1 MTMIST
7 DLAWDN
13 FVDSNYTH
21 LGVGPAI
28 VGPAEEH
35 KVPKPSDIYISTK
48 TKIAYLDSPI
58 DLKATFWKVP
68 IIPYETPK
76 CGVIK
81 KQIKVSCMSRTEV
94 VELEKRIAATPMTS
108 VDILSQVDNPTARRL
123 KFKDVRKI
131 NVGLAKKDLISYR
144 ARKKGAFYN
153 CFVVILRILGDDEYR
168 EVHVK
173 VFNTG
178 KLEIPGIK
186 TDDHLTSALELL
198 CSTLT
203 EICGKSINY
212 NAAKIDTVLINSNF
226 SANFYIER
234 HLLSNILKY
243 KYGIHVVY
251 DPCSYPGIQCKFFY
265 NEDQLEGDGV
275 CRCPE
280 PCWDRKG
287 NGKGEGQ
294 CMEVSFMIFR
304 TGSVLIVGHCDEH
317 VLRVIYKF
325 ILRILGAEFSEIHI
339 KGYDAEAGKKK
350 KKGKKPRRKVILV
363 RKQPVDES

>member
-1 MTMIST
+1 MT
-7 DLAWDN
+7 
-13 FVDSNYTH
+13 
-21 LGVGPAI
+21 
-28 VGPAEEH
+28 
-35 KVPKPSDIYISTK
+35 
-48 TKIAYLDSPI
+48 
-58 DLKATFWKVP
+58 
-68 IIPYETPK
+68 
-76 CGVIK
+76 
-81 KQIKVSCMSRTEV
+81 
-94 VELEKRIAATPMTS
+94 ELEKRIEATPMTS
-108 VDILSQVDNPTARRL
+108 VDILSQVDNPSARRL

-144 ARKKGAFYN
+144 AKKKGAFYN
-153 CFVVILRILGDDEYR
+153 CFVVILRISGEKDEYR

-186 TDDHLTSALELL
+186 TDAHLTSALELL

-203 EICGKSINY
+203 EACGKPINY
-212 NAAKIDTVLINSNF
+212 NADKLDTVLINSNF

-265 NEDQLEGDGV
+265 NESQPEGDGV
-275 CRCPE
+275 CHCLK

-287 NGKGEGQ
+287 SGKGEGQ

-304 TGSVLIVGHCDEH
+304 TGSVLIVGHCNEH
-317 VLRVIYKF
+317 VLRVIYRF
-325 ILRILGAEFSEIHI
+325 IIRILGAEFSDIHI
-339 KGYDAEAGKKK
+339 KGYDAEIGKKK
-350 KKGKKPRRKVILV
+350 KKKKKPRSKVILV
-363 RKQPVDES
+363 RKKPV

>member
-1 MTMIST
+1 MTMISA
-7 DLAWDN
+7 DMAWTN
-13 FVDSNYTH
+13 FVESNYTH
-21 LGVGPAI
+21 LGIGPEVVGP
-28 VGPAEEH
+28 VEDTE
-35 KVPKPSDIYISTK
+35 VPKPSDIYISTK

-68 IIPYETPK
+68 VIPYEIPRS
-76 CGVIK
+76 GVIK
-81 KQIKVSCMSRTEV
+81 KQIKVSCTSPDEV
-94 VELEKRIAATPMTS
+94 AELEKRIAETPMTS

-186 TDDHLTSALELL
+186 TDAHLTSALDLL
-198 CSTLT
+198 CSMLT
-203 EICGKSINY
+203 EICGKPISHD
-212 NAAKIDTVLINSNF
+212 AAKIDTVLINSNF

-275 CRCPE
+275 CRCSD

-304 TGSVLIVGHCDEH
+304 TGSVLIVGHCNEH
-317 VLRVIYKF
+317 VLRVIYRF
-325 ILRILGAEFSEIHI
+325 ILRILRAEFAEIHI
-339 KGYDAEAGKKK
+339 KGHGADSGKKK

-363 RKQPVDES
+363 RKQPVSES

>member
-13 FVDSNYTH
+13 FIESNYTN
-21 LGVGPAI
+21 LGTGPEI
-28 VGPAEEH
+28 TGDVEVK

-58 DLKATFWKVP
+58 DLKTTFWKVP
-68 IIPYETPK
+68 IIPYEYPK

-81 KQIKVSCMSRTEV
+81 KQIKVSCTSREEV
-94 VELEKRIAATPMTS
+94 TELEKRIEATPMTS
-108 VDILSQVDNPTARRL
+108 VDILSQVDNPSARRL

-131 NVGLAKKDLISYR
+131 YVGLAKKDLISYR
-144 ARKKGAFYN
+144 AKKKGAFYN
-153 CFVVILRILGDDEYR
+153 CFVVILRISGEKDEYR

-186 TDDHLTSALELL
+186 TDAHLTSALELL

-203 EICGKSINY
+203 EACGKPINY
-212 NAAKIDTVLINSNF
+212 NADKIDTVLINSNF

-265 NEDQLEGDGV
+265 NESQPEGDGV
-275 CRCPE
+275 CHCLK

-287 NGKGEGQ
+287 SGKGEGQ

-304 TGSVLIVGHCDEH
+304 TGSVLIVGHCNEH
-317 VLRVIYKF
+317 VLRVIYRF
-325 ILRILGAEFSEIHI
+325 IIRILGAEFSDIHI
-339 KGYDAEAGKKK
+339 KGYDAEIGKKK
-350 KKGKKPRRKVILV
+350 KKKKKPRRKVILV
-363 RKQPVDES
+363 RKKPV